1 MSDHPTLLFDLAGDA
16 GDLLKKRGETI
27 AVAESSSGGLVSASL
42 LSVSGASSYFLGG
55 GAIYTREARRA
66 LLGLPEDVV
75 TMRASTEDYALIVAE
90 AVREKLGATWGLCE
104 SGASGPTGNS
114 YGDAAG
120 HVAVALSGPKTLSR
134 IMETGSDD
142 REGNMW
148 SFAGEALAL
157 LRDGLAGP

>member
-1 MSDHPTLLFDLAGDA
+1 MSGHLTGLFDLVGDA

-27 AVAESSSGGLVSASL
+27 AVAESSSGGLLSASL
-42 LSVSGASSYFLGG
+42 VSVSGASSYFLGG

-66 LLGLPEDVV
+66 LLGLTEDVV
-75 TMRASTEDYALIVAE
+75 TMRVHRGLCLNRCKGGAGKAGGDVGL
-90 AVREKLGATWGLCE
+90 VRERRERAHGKF
-104 SGASGPTGNS
+104 

-134 IMETGSDD
+134 TIETGGDD

-148 SFAGEALAL
+148 RFAGEALK
-157 LRDGLAGP
+157 LRQEGLAAS